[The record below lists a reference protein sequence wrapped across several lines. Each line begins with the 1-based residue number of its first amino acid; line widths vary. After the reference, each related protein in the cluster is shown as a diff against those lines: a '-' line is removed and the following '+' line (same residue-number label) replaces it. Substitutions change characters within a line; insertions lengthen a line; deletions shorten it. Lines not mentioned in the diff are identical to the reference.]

1 MKRRHIS
8 LEFVEKY
15 GERLSETQRIAMIKL
30 GKGIIKEDLDR
41 NQIIMHKKKM
51 QSLMELFI
59 QK

>member
-1 MKRRHIS
+1 MNRKHIA
-8 LEFVEKY
+8 LQFVEKY

-51 QSLMELFI
+51 QSLMKLFI